1 MKTLG
6 KLKQK
11 YLQTLVKTTYI
22 NTLDG
27 KAQQMQVQKFD
38 ISSKKGW
45 YQIHVFSWI
54 SENQM

>member
-45 YQIHVFSWI
+45 YQIHVFS
-54 SENQM
+54 